1 MNIQDSASVVA
12 AIARAVA
19 HSPPS
24 RTAELAR
31 GDSGRV
37 VLLGTCLAL
46 DGGRDELALL
56 SKEIDRVLQQLKDA
70 AMGPALF
77 TGLAGA
83 FWTLRHFAA
92 SAAIQHQ
99 LDGYDSI
106 LLTKRLLHAPLDMI
120 TGLSG
125 IAIYA
130 ATSEKSQL
138 SKACALE
145 LETVLHRPVRPGE
158 DLGIS
163 HGVAGTLLASITVAR
178 RKAADVSDRFCAA
191 LRRACEDY
199 CSVIEEQKFVVG
211 YSANDGKFGRLAWCY
226 GPLCSALVLAGAG
239 VLFSEVRFTSAAM
252 EIMRGVDGRERHLW
266 GVEDYGLCH
275 GIAGVALM
283 LSEIERLT
291 GGSFSSTKLAINEAT
306 DTATGILQSQII
318 SLGPD
323 QSCGEFSLLG
333 GQWGLLL
340 WWITQRFPEAPAYW
354 KALFVGD
361 M

>member
-1 MNIQDSASVVA
+1 M
-12 AIARAVA
+12 
-19 HSPPS
+19 
-24 RTAELAR
+24 
-31 GDSGRV
+31 
-37 VLLGTCLAL
+37 
-46 DGGRDELALL
+46 
-56 SKEIDRVLQQLKDA
+56 LQQLKDA

-83 FWTLRHFAA
+83 FWTLRHFAG
-92 SAAIQHQ
+92 SEAITRQ
-99 LDGYDSI
+99 LDGYDNI
-106 LLTKRLLHAPLDMI
+106 LLPNGLPHAPLDMI

-125 IAIYA
+125 TAIYA
-130 ATSEKSQL
+130 ATSEESQL
-138 SKACALE
+138 SKACAFE
-145 LETVLHRPVRPGE
+145 LAKVLNRAIRPGD

-163 HGVAGTLLASITVAR
+163 HGVAGTLLASITMMR
-178 RKAADVSDRFCAA
+178 RKSAYIPDQFCAA

-199 CSVIEEQKFVVG
+199 CSVIEEQSFVVG
-211 YSANDGKFGRLAWCY
+211 YNANDGKFGRLAWCY

-239 VLFSEVRFTSAAM
+239 VQFSVERFTSAAM
-252 EIMRGVDGRERHLW
+252 EIMRRIEGRERHLW
-266 GVEDYGLCH
+266 GIEDYGLCH

-291 GGSFSSTKLAINEAT
+291 GGSFSSTELAINEAT
-306 DTATGILQSQII
+306 DTAVGILQSQIS

-323 QSCGEFSLLG
+323 RSYGEFSLLG

-340 WWITQRFPEAPAYW
+340 WWIMQRFPEASADW

>member
-1 MNIQDSASVVA
+1 MNIHDGASLAA

-19 HSPPS
+19 FSLPQG
-24 RTAELAR
+24 TAELAR

-37 VLLGTCLAL
+37 VLLGTSLAL
-46 DGGRDELALL
+46 DRKGGALGLL
-56 SKEIDRVLQQLKDA
+56 SQEIDRVLQQLKDV

-83 FWTLRHFAA
+83 FWSLRRFAD
-92 SAAIQHQ
+92 STEITHQ
-99 LDGYDSI
+99 LADYDSI
-106 LLTKRLLHAPLDMI
+106 FLPKMLPHVPLDLI

-130 ATSEKSQL
+130 ATSEESPL

-145 LETVLHRPVRPGE
+145 LEQVLHRAIRPGD

-163 HGVAGTLLASITVAR
+163 HGVAGTLLASITTVR
-178 RKAADVSDRFCAA
+178 RKAAYVPDPFCAA

-199 CSVIEEQKFVVG
+199 CSVIEGQDFVVG
-211 YSANDGKFGRLAWCY
+211 YAANDGKFGRLAWCY

-239 VLFSEVRFTSAAM
+239 VQFSEERFTSAAM
-252 EIMRGVDGRERHLW
+252 EIMRRVDGLDRDLW

-275 GIAGVALM
+275 GITGVALM

-291 GGSFSSTKLAINEAT
+291 GGFFSSTKLAINEAT
-306 DTATGILQSQII
+306 VTATGILQSQITC
-318 SLGPD
+318 LGPD
-323 QSCGEFSLLG
+323 RSCGEFSLLG

-340 WWITQRFPEAPAYW
+340 WWIMQRFPEAPADW